1 MNQNNVGKAL
11 DVAKAGLRRFFD
23 EGHYIWTKKDFAAA
37 LGGVDLNSP
46 DVQNE
51 LKRWQNAGAIRLL
64 GKDQSYLEVLSRI
77 PD

>member
-23 EGHYIWTKKDFAAA
+23 EGHYIWTKNDFTAA
-37 LGGVDLNSP
+37 LGGIDLNSP